1 MITKMTKNKTKIVQT
16 YIVQGDVSLRYWFC
30 LRLYEALK
38 QADLDQEEI
47 QRLNLIIKKLEED
60 LENSSKSVN

>member
-1 MITKMTKNKTKIVQT
+1 MCGRKKPKMLDKKMRGTNDLEVVIYNLK
-16 YIVQGDVSLRYWFC
+16 
-30 LRLYEALK
+30 K

-60 LENSSKSVN
+60 LENENKAVN

>member
-1 MITKMTKNKTKIVQT
+1 MCGRKKPKMIDKKMRGTNDLEVVIYNLK
-16 YIVQGDVSLRYWFC
+16 
-30 LRLYEALK
+30 K

-60 LENSSKSVN
+60 LENENKSVN